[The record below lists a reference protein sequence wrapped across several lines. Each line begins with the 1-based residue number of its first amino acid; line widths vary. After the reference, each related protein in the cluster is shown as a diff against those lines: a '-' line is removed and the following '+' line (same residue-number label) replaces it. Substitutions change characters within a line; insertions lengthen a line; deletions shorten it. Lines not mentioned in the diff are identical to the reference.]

1 MAELK
6 TKPTQQSVTEYLDAI
21 PDEKRRRECYTV
33 LELMEKAAQEEPR
46 MWGDSMVGFGSYH
59 YKYAS
64 GHEGDAFLTGFA
76 SRKNAL
82 TVYILAGFEGYSDLM
97 AKLGKYKTGRSC
109 LYIKKL
115 EDIDLAILEKLVS
128 QSVEH
133 MRRTNSTS

>member
-6 TKPTQQSVTEYLDAI
+6 TKPTQQSVTDYLDAI

-33 LELMEKAAQEEPR
+33 LELMKKVAQEEPR

-82 TVYILAGFEGYSDLM
+82 TVYILAGFEGYSELM
-97 AKLGKYKTGRSC
+97 AKLGTYKTGRSC

-133 MRRTNSTS
+133 MRRTNPTS

>member
-6 TKPTQQSVTEYLDAI
+6 TKPTQQSVTDYLDAI

-33 LELMEKAAQEEPR
+33 LELMKKVAQEEPR

-97 AKLGKYKTGRSC
+97 AKLGTYKTGRSC

-133 MRRTNSTS
+133 MRRTNPTS